1 MKDKVFRRFNSKK
14 VNFNIVWDISKEVNN
29 YAQNNDN
36 KIFSCKTK
44 TNIPKTQN
52 LCNDFK

>member
-36 KIFSCKTK
+36 KIFCCKTK

>member
-36 KIFSCKTK
+36 KIFCCKTK

-52 LCNDFK
+52 LCNDFN